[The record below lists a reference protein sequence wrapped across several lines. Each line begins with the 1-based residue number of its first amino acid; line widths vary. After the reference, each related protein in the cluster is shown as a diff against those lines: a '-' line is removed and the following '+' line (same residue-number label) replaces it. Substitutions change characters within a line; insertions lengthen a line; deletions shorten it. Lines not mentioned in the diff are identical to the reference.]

1 VEKDEKEA
9 VRWFQKAAEQDYPAA
24 LHRMGNCYLQG
35 VGVDRDVV
43 QAMRYY
49 RRAADLKYPPAI
61 EVLHKLEGGSGG

>member
-1 VEKDEKEA
+1 
-9 VRWFQKAAEQDYPAA
+9 
-24 LHRMGNCYLQG
+24 
-35 VGVDRDVV
+35 VV